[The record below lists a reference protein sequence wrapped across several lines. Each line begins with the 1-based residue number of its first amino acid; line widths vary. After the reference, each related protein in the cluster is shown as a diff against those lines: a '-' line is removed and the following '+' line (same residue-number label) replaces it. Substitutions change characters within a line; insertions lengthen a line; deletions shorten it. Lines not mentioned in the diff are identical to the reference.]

1 MKDRSPN
8 PDTTPPAQDTTR
20 FWTLPNALCVGR
32 FLGSFALLPLALA
45 RLDHWFVGVYLVLI
59 TTDLVDGPL
68 ARKLHQRSDLGAH
81 LDSVADLT
89 LNGCLLAGVA
99 ILCWD
104 VLQHEF
110 VLIGAVIVTYGLSQL
125 FGFLKFGRLISYHTY
140 IAKSTQW
147 LAMLAAISLVLGW
160 SVWPLRVAAI
170 AAIVG
175 NLEAIAI
182 TAVLGKWR
190 SDVPSL
196 LRAWPGSGSDGE

>member
-1 MKDRSPN
+1 
-8 PDTTPPAQDTTR
+8 

-32 FLGSFALLPLALA
+32 LVGSFALLPLALA
-45 RLDHWFVGVYLVLI
+45 GLDHWFVGVYLVLI

-81 LDSVADLT
+81 LDSVADLA
-89 LNGCLLAGVA
+89 LNACLLAGVA

-104 VLQHEF
+104 VLQHEL
-110 VLIGAVIVTYGLSQL
+110 VLIGALIASYCLSLL

-147 LAMLAAISLVLGW
+147 LAMLAAVSLVLDW
-160 SVWPLRVAAI
+160 SVWPLRVAAV

-190 SDVPSL
+190 SDVPAL
-196 LRAWPGSGSDGE
+196 LRVWPGSGSGRE